1 LVDAHYRQDYQIWKQ
16 RLDANI
22 RASSLFSWSLE
33 GSFWHCCF
41 LSIHRSSSEYSFCS
55 YCQSCR
61 TQVVARISHHISQL
75 QWPHIT

>member
-41 LSIHRSSSEYSFCS
+41 LSIHRSSSEYSFWRVHGVNP
-55 YCQSCR
+55 QSPLK
-61 TQVVARISHHISQL
+61 V
-75 QWPHIT
+75 